1 MHSRVPLAVE
11 EPMSTRDQRSQEMS
25 LQLGR
30 LIVAVT
36 HDAFETLEPKFKALE
51 KQLLASTASQFERLE
66 IRRRI
71 AEELFNQAFGNNCP
85 WPIFGRALRR
95 IQRLGYSDI
104 DRRFHIAA
112 LYALWCQRNS
122 EHDDRQAR
130 RMLDE
135 AERHLL
141 YLPRDHI
148 RRTERLQRLVDLRA
162 RTGFHKQP

>member
-1 MHSRVPLAVE
+1 
-11 EPMSTRDQRSQEMS
+11 MS

-30 LIVAVT
+30 LIVAVSQ
-36 HDAFETLEPKFKALE
+36 DSFESLEPKFKALE
-51 KQLLASTASQFERLE
+51 KRLLASSASQVERLE

-85 WPIFGRALRR
+85 WPIFGRTLRR
-95 IQRLGYSDI
+95 IQRLGYSNI
-104 DRRFHIAA
+104 DRRYHIAA
-112 LYALWCQRNS
+112 LYALWCQRNP

-135 AERHLL
+135 AERRLL
-141 YLPRDHI
+141 YLPRVHLY
-148 RRTERLQRLVDLRA
+148 RTELLARLADLRA

>member
-1 MHSRVPLAVE
+1 MKPHLSP
-11 EPMSTRDQRSQEMS
+11 RDQRWQDMS

-36 HDAFETLEPKFKALE
+36 HDSFEELEPKFKALE
-51 KQLLASTASQFERLE
+51 KRLLASTSSRFEHLE

-85 WPIFGRALRR
+85 WPIFGRTLRR
-95 IQRLGYSDI
+95 IQRLGYSNI
-104 DRRFHIAA
+104 DRRYHIAA
-112 LYALWCQRNS
+112 LYALWCQRNP

-135 AERHLL
+135 AERRLL

-148 RRTERLQRLVDLRA
+148 QRTERLKRLADLRA
-162 RTGFHKQP
+162 RTGFHKKP